1 VANTATSRESIFSA
15 DECSATYGTLAW
27 YGMVIYKYTIPYI
40 SSEAIAHTRVDEA
53 GGAAHAVQ
61 QGAVVK
67 SMDINE

>member
-1 VANTATSRESIFSA
+1 MA
-15 DECSATYGTLAW
+15 
-27 YGMVIYKYTIPYI
+27 IYKYTIPYI

-53 GGAAHAVQ
+53 GGAAHAQ